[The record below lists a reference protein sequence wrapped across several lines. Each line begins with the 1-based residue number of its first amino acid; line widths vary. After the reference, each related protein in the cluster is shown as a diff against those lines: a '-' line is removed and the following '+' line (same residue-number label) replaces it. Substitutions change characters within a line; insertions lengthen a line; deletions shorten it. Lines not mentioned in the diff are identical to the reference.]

1 VSPVSEP
8 SKASSKA
15 YKAAELAPMPL
26 GALGICRWCKPL
38 YSRLVWRSE
47 ME

>member
-26 GALGICRWCKPL
+26 GALEICRRFEPL
-38 YSRLVWRSE
+38 LGGRFRE
-47 ME
+47 